1 MHDRDEQ
8 WADLAEL
15 ILNLA
20 RELQRNPTADTSATR
35 LTLTEGS
42 VLRQVDRH
50 PGSTASQVATSLGL
64 QRSTLSVALRSL
76 VEQGLVE
83 KRVDPADSRSIRLH
97 ATAAAQPRVAAARA
111 GWSDLL
117 SGATPVRTGELGH
130 ALTLLRRLDDAL
142 ADRPGSP
149 QSTG

>member
-50 PGSTASQVATSLGL
+50 PGSTASQVAT
-64 QRSTLSVALRSL
+64 ALRSL